1 MDFPILTALIV
12 TPALGALVVAVL
24 PARRPEWFRAAGYLF
39 TVATLGLACWLLANF
54 HAGTAGY
61 QFLEHQPWIGNLG
74 VSYTVGVDGISLFMI
89 VLTALLFP
97 IGLLA
102 SASITENPKSFFA
115 WMLGLEA
122 ALIGVFLSLD
132 LVTFFVFFELVLVP
146 MYFLI
151 LRWGHGRR
159 TYAALKFFIFTM
171 AGSAF
176 LLVGLLTLA
185 FLHSDATGH
194 LTFDLRTLVEWAPH
208 GLDPGTAKWLFMAFF
223 AAFAV
228 KVPLFPL
235 HTWLPDAH
243 TEAPTAGSVILAGV
257 LLKMGVY
264 GFLRFSLALFPQ
276 AAVDLAPLLLVLATV
291 GIIYGAIVATMQKN
305 VKRIVAYS
313 SVAHMGFAVLGI
325 FALTTQGLEG
335 GVFTMIS
342 HGLTTGALFLLLGM
356 LYDRRH
362 TYEVKDFSGLWK
374 VMPVLGGLFLITVF
388 ASIGLPGF
396 SGFVGEFLALIGTF
410 IIDKP
415 YAIVAAVGVILAAVY
430 LLWAFQRTFM
440 GKPTGENAGLK
451 DISFRELACVVP
463 LLALSLFLGL
473 YPKPVLDRIEPS
485 VKKLICQVERGSDY
499 KQPARSAA
507 GGWFGYTSL
516 TSSRDDSSTKL
527 AFIPEDATSSE
538 CNTKQDSK

>member
-1 MDFPILTALIV
+1 MNDFPVLTALIV
-12 TPALGALVVAVL
+12 VPALGALVVAIL

-39 TVATLGLACWLLANF
+39 SMATLGLACWLLANF
-54 HAGTAGY
+54 HVGTAGY
-61 QFLEHQPWIGNLG
+61 QFLETERWIGNLG
-74 VSYTVGVDGISLFMI
+74 VRYTVGVDGISLFMI

-115 WMLGLEA
+115 WMLALEA
-122 ALIGVFLSLD
+122 ALIGVFVSLD
-132 LVTFFVFFELVLVP
+132 LVSFFVFFELVLVP

-159 TYAALKFFIFTM
+159 AYAALKFFIFTM

-176 LLVGLLTLA
+176 LLVGLLVLA
-185 FLHSDATGH
+185 FLHQDATGH
-194 LTFDLRTLVEWAPH
+194 LTFSLRELTEWAPN
-208 GLDPGTAKWLFMAFF
+208 GLDPETAKWLFMAFF

-264 GFLRFSLALFPQ
+264 GFLRFSLPLFPQ

-313 SVAHMGFAVLGI
+313 SVAHMGFAVLGV

-374 VMPVLGGLFLITVF
+374 VMPVLGGLFLAAVF

-396 SGFVGEFLALIGTF
+396 SGFIGEFLALLGTF

-440 GKPTGENAGLK
+440 GKPTGENAGPEG
-451 DISFRELACVVP
+451 RELPRGRVRRAAARAVAVP
-463 LLALSLFLGL
+463 RPLPEAGPGSHR
-473 YPKPVLDRIEPS
+473 PVGRQDHLPGR
-485 VKKLICQVERGSDY
+485 
-499 KQPARSAA
+499 A
-507 GGWFGYTSL
+507 G
-516 TSSRDDSSTKL
+516 
-527 AFIPEDATSSE
+527 
-538 CNTKQDSK
+538 Q

>member
-1 MDFPILTALIV
+1 VADFPILTALIV
-12 TPALGALVVAVL
+12 TPAIGALVVAVL
-24 PARRPEWFRAAGYLF
+24 PARRPEWFRLAGYLF
-39 TVATLGLACWLLANF
+39 TVATLALSCWLLANF
-54 HAGTAGY
+54 HSGTAGY
-61 QFLEHQPWIGNLG
+61 QFLEHERWIGNLG
-74 VSYTVGVDGISLFMI
+74 ISYTVGVDGISLFMI

-97 IGLLA
+97 IALLA
-102 SASITENPKSFFA
+102 SASITENSKAFFA
-115 WMLGLEA
+115 WMLVLES
-122 ALIGVFLSLD
+122 ALLGVFLALD
-132 LVTFFVFFELVLVP
+132 LITFFVFFELVLVP

-176 LLVGLLTLA
+176 LLVGLLALA
-185 FLHSDATGH
+185 FLHSHATGN
-194 LTFDLRTLVEWAPH
+194 LTFDLPTLVRWAPH

-264 GFLRFSLALFPQ
+264 GFLRFSLPLFPQ
-276 AAVDLAPLLLVLATV
+276 AAVDLAPLLLILATI

-313 SVAHMGFAVLGI
+313 SVAHMGFAVLGV
-325 FALTTQGLEG
+325 FALTTQGIDG

-342 HGLTTGALFLLLGM
+342 HGLTTSALFLLLGM

-362 TYEVKDFSGLWK
+362 TYEVKDYSGLWK
-374 VMPVLGGLFLITVF
+374 VMPVLGGLFLAAVF

-396 SGFVGEFLALIGTF
+396 SGFIGEFLALIGTF

-440 GKPTGENAGLK
+440 GKPVGENASLK
-451 DISFRELACVVP
+451 DVSFREVACVVP

-473 YPKPVLDRIEPS
+473 YPKPVLDRVEPS

-499 KQPARSAA
+499 RQPNRSAHGA
-507 GGWFGYTSL
+507 GYRLPRSGTNGV
-516 TSSRDDSSTKL
+516 
-527 AFIPEDATSSE
+527 ATVGAGRIAGDP
-538 CNTKQDSK
+538 CRAKRGSK